1 MERSRFEEMFQ
12 LQSSHLTTQE
22 KLQLFTSVFA
32 GRFDVYAKSFINDQ
46 GKIQY
51 FPSYDYG
58 WKQLSPEKR
67 SFQTL
72 TDSVLKSHFRGE
84 TAIGI
89 FPMHLDDSCYFLV
102 LDLDEGDWKEAGL
115 TIRRIARERQM
126 EAHLEISRSGHGLH
140 IWFFF
145 EEAIPSRE
153 ARLFGKKLLELA
165 MQESMQLS
173 FDSFDRMFPNQD
185 VLPKGGFGN
194 LIALPFQGEA
204 YHQGRTVFVDEQ
216 FQPYEDQWRYLQEIQ
231 RVSTAKV
238 ALLIQEELGKE
249 ELDKELKVVL
259 SNMIQ
264 LEKSSVTPK
273 TLFFLKNMAS
283 FSNPEFYL
291 KQAMRQ
297 PTYQI
302 PERMYLFGE
311 SDHYL
316 WLPRGLLYPLQ
327 DKFNTLRKSLQT
339 TSASPCRTQV
349 LPTASFLVCS
359 LIFIEYEQGSVE
371 DRRKVQRSIRV
382 EFKGELTFEQE
393 LALSDM
399 ISKENGLL
407 HAETG
412 FGKTVLGA
420 ALISEWKTKTI
431 ILVHNRQLLDQWLDR
446 LNHFLTF
453 EEEEATRYTA
463 SGREKV
469 IGYVGQYGGTK
480 KWLSKLVDVVMIQS
494 LFKLENSQSL
504 LDEYEMMIVDEC
516 HHVSALMFEKVVA
529 QFRGKYLYG
538 LTATPER
545 KNGHEPIV
553 FQRIGEILHTADKR
567 ETDFKRQLQLRFT
580 SFGHLEIE
588 KTKASNFIQLSD
600 WIATDSVRNQLII
613 KDILDQVAE
622 GRNILV
628 LVNRIQQIDV
638 FEKLLKEKEVD
649 DCYIISGKTKVRD
662 RTSLMETLEQ
672 LDKGFV
678 LLSTGKYIGEGFDLP
693 QLDTLILAAPFSWKN
708 NLIQYAGR
716 IHRNYKDKSLVR
728 IFDYVDIHV
737 PYLEKMF
744 QKRQVAY
751 RKMDYRVIEGEEK
764 QFVYVDSRYEKVLR
778 EDLAGE
784 RQECLLILPYVHQTK
799 LMNFLKEF
807 RISQIEICIPETV
820 ANKAWLDQ
828 LKSQK
833 IKVSFTQ
840 SKIVTPILL
849 VNKTIVWYGAMP
861 LLGKVDEMTILRLES
876 ASIASELVAGLR

>member
-1 MERSRFEEMFQ
+1 MAVFVSLDGIVVEVLDVFSSFNGDSEFFLCKRLKDKSQFVMERSRFEEMFQ

-399 ISKENGLL
+399 TSKENGLL

-420 ALISEWKTKTI
+420 ALISERKTKTI

-446 LNHFLTF
+446 LKCFLTF
-453 EEEEATRYTA
+453 EEEEATRYTP
-463 SGREKV
+463 SGRERV

-480 KWLSKLVDVVMIQS
+480 KWLSGLVDVVMIQS

-600 WIATDSVRNQLII
+600 WIATDSARNQLIL
-613 KDILDQVAE
+613 KDILAQVAE

-649 DCYIISGKTKVRD
+649 DCYIISGKTKVRE
-662 RTSLMETLEQ
+662 RTSLLETLEQ

-751 RKMDYRVIEGEEK
+751 RKMDYCVIAGEEK
-764 QFVYVDSRYEKVLR
+764 PFVYVDSRYENVLR
-778 EDLAGE
+778 EDL
-784 RQECLLILPYVHQTK
+784 Y
-799 LMNFLKEF
+799 
-807 RISQIEICIPETV
+807 S
-820 ANKAWLDQ
+820 
-828 LKSQK
+828 SK
-833 IKVSFTQ
+833 IKFKPRQRRLTVLKYS
-840 SKIVTPILL
+840 
-849 VNKTIVWYGAMP
+849 
-861 LLGKVDEMTILRLES
+861 LRL
-876 ASIASELVAGLR
+876 AS